1 MQICLLTDFGLKDGY
16 VGTLKGVISNIAPKA
31 SIIDL
36 SHEIEPYNILQAGFV
51 LHQSYRYFPKGT
63 IFVAVVD
70 PGVGSD
76 RKPILIKTKNYY
88 FVGPDNGIF
97 SLVHSEEKVEQ
108 IVHLQNSKYFLN
120 SVSSTFHGRDIF
132 APVAAHLSLGISC
145 SSFGQKMEQC
155 QKLHE
160 FFPAIKKD
168 RIFGRVL
175 SIDRFGNMITNVSKR
190 FLEENF
196 SDLDFSVLIKGKK
209 IRKIYS
215 YYTEGKKGE
224 IFLLFGSSGFLEI
237 VMNQSSTA
245 KFLKVKNGTQMVLN
259 VLPKL

>member
-1 MQICLLTDFGLKDGY
+1 MQICLLTDFSLKDGY
-16 VGTLKGVISNIAPKA
+16 VGVLKGVISNIAPKA

-36 SHEIEPYNILQAGFV
+36 SHEIETYNILQAGFV
-51 LHQSYRYFPKGT
+51 LYQSYRYFPKGT

-70 PGVGSD
+70 PGVGSE
-76 RKPILIKTKNYY
+76 RKPILINTEHYY
-88 FVGPDNGIF
+88 FIGPDNGIF
-97 SLVHSEEKVEQ
+97 SLVLSEEKVEQ

-120 SVSSTFHGRDIF
+120 SVSSTFHGRDVF

-175 SIDRFGNMITNVSKR
+175 SIDRFGNMITNISKR
-190 FLEENF
+190 FLEEIF
-196 SDLDFSVLIKGKK
+196 SDLDFALSIKGKN

-215 YYTEGKKGE
+215 HYAEGKKGE
-224 IFLLFGSSGFLEI
+224 LFLLFGGSGFLEI
-237 VMNQSSTA
+237 AMNQGSA
-245 KFLKVKNGTQMVLN
+245 GKKLKIKRGEKLELN
-259 VLPKL
+259 

>member
-16 VGTLKGVISNIAPKA
+16 AGVLKAVISNIAPKT

-51 LHQSYRYFPKGT
+51 LYQSYRYFPKET

-70 PGVGSD
+70 PGVGSE

-88 FVGPDNGIF
+88 FIGPDNGIF
-97 SLVHSEEKVEQ
+97 SLVLSEEKVEQ
-108 IVHLQNSKYFLN
+108 IIHLQNPKYFL
-120 SVSSTFHGRDIF
+120 SSISSTFHGRDLF
-132 APVAAHLSLGISC
+132 APVAAHLSSGISC
-145 SSFGQKMEQC
+145 ASFGQKIEEYQR
-155 QKLHE
+155 LNY
-160 FFPAIKKD
+160 FFPIIKKKQ
-168 RIFGRVL
+168 IIGKVL
-175 SIDRFGNMITNVSKR
+175 SIDRFGNMITNLSKR

-196 SDLDFSVLIKGKK
+196 SDLDFALSIKGKK

-215 YYTEGKKGE
+215 HYAEAKKGE
-224 IFLLFGSSGFLEI
+224 IFILFGSSGFLEI
-237 VMNQSSTA
+237 AMNQGSAA
-245 KFLKVKNGTQMVLN
+245 KFLKVKNGTQIVLN